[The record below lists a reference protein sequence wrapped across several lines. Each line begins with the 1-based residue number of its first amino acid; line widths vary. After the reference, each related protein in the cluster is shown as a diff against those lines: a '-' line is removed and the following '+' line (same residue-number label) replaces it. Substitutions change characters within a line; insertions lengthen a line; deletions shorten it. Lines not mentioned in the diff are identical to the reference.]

1 MNFLQSMNEKINSTN
16 EAITANT
23 EATKISAEATKA
35 NTAQISELDK
45 KFEALEPLQ
54 LQASP

>member
-1 MNFLQSMNEKINSTN
+1 MPSNADIMNFLQSMNEKINSTN

-35 NTAQISELDK
+35 NKLGGSKAYCN
-45 KFEALEPLQ
+45 
-54 LQASP
+54 

>member
-1 MNFLQSMNEKINSTN
+1 MNFLQSMIAKINSTN

-54 LQASP
+54 LEASP